1 MEEITKFMKFKGIGG
16 ELAEMLLMNYKTFD
30 NFKVLVTKKDLI
42 DLYGIGA
49 IRASKIMKEVEHER
63 D

>member
-1 MEEITKFMKFKGIGG
+1 MKFKGIGG